1 MRGEIEQQLA
11 NRLKVLRAAIRLKH
25 SIAADEE
32 LNRLLDEEKKKFLK
46 QVQQGKLPAPLD
58 TGKLTGA

>member
-1 MRGEIEQQLA
+1 MRDRTTQAWA

-32 LNRLLDEEKKKFLK
+32 LNLVLDAEKKKFFK
-46 QVQQGKLPAPLD
+46 SVQMGKLPAAIDPKELA
-58 TGKLTGA
+58 K

>member
-1 MRGEIEQQLA
+1 MKGEIEQQLA

-32 LNRLLDEEKKKFLK
+32 LNRVLDEERKKFLK
-46 QVQQGKLPAPLD
+46 QVQLGKLPAPLD
-58 TGKLTGA
+58 TGKLSGA